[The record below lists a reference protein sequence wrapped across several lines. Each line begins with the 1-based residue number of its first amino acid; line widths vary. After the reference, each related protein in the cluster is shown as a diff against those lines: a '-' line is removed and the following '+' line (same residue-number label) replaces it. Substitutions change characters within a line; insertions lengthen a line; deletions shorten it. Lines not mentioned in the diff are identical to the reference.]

1 MDSSFRIP
9 NTSIRFGWDSI
20 IGLIPGVG
28 DIITTIISFYIVSK
42 AQRLG
47 VSPWTTARM
56 GLNIL
61 IDAALGSM
69 PFVGDVFDLFYKAN
83 QRNIRLI
90 EESLASPKAQ
100 RRDRIFGILVLFA
113 LLVTVMSF
121 IALVALGL
129 LRLIEILF

>member
-1 MDSSFRIP
+1 M
-9 NTSIRFGWDSI
+9 
-20 IGLIPGVG
+20 
-28 DIITTIISFYIVSK
+28 
-42 AQRLG
+42 
-47 VSPWTTARM
+47 SPWTTARM